1 MKQSPADSCLSPTP
15 DRLLTEVRQTV
26 LKNAGLWLKTICLRV
41 FRVPA
46 TQAVLVQSSALV
58 AVFLSVLLI
67 NSLFPVR
74 FPFFLLVLM
83 QALLATV
90 VCRWVGM
97 ASWWQWIHF
106 GFPIALWSMSMWQ
119 VPGEIY
125 LTGFLVS
132 LGLFWTTFRTQ
143 VPFYP
148 SRPAIWHK
156 VAELMPQNR
165 PVRMI
170 DIGSGLGDLAMHIA
184 NARPDSRIEGI
195 EIAPLPWLVSN
206 IRALIR
212 NSRAVFLRGNYYD
225 LDFGQYDIVFA
236 YLSPAAMPALWQKVC
251 QEMRPGSLLVSYE
264 FDIPG
269 TTPHYIVG
277 ATADANRI
285 YVWKL

>member
-1 MKQSPADSCLSPTP
+1 MKQWLVNTALPSRT
-15 DRLLTEVRQTV
+15 DRLFAETGQGMLGSSGKL
-26 LKNAGLWLKTICLRV
+26 LKDLCLQL
-41 FRVPA
+41 FRLPA
-46 TQAVLVQSSALV
+46 AQAALVQSGALV
-58 AVFLSVLLI
+58 AVFLSMLLV
-67 NSLFPVR
+67 NSLFPVG
-74 FPFFLLVLM
+74 FPFFSLVVM
-83 QALLATV
+83 QAVLATAI
-90 VCRWVGM
+90 CQWVRM
-97 ASWWQWIHF
+97 ASWWRWIHF
-106 GFPIALWSMSMWQ
+106 GFPISIWVMSMWQ
-119 VPGEIY
+119 IPGEIY

-184 NARPDSRIEGI
+184 NSRPDSCIEGI
-195 EIAPLPWLVSN
+195 EIAPLPLLVSKV
-206 IRALIR
+206 RALIR
-212 NSRAVFLRGNYYD
+212 NSKAVFLRGNYYD

-236 YLSPAAMPALWQKVC
+236 YLSPAAMPALWEKARH
-251 QEMRPGSLLVSYE
+251 EMQAGSLLISYE

-269 TTPHYIVG
+269 TTPHHIVG

-285 YVWKL
+285 YVWKF